1 MEKRKYRLLPITI
14 DLDIEID
21 DNYYQI
27 KVFILCN
34 YTLKFNFLNNTCSTR
49 REMTEVAV
57 DCVNT
62 FLEKFESLPE
72 KTAEQF
78 ETVTKKAKLTEC
90 SLSLSSFF
98 QYIFC
103 LSLSHYLSIYTFS
116 LSLSLSLSIYL
127 SIYLKI
133 SIYPSI
139 YSYNFLAFNRHFSL
153 FVIARGV

>member
-1 MEKRKYRLLPITI
+1 MEKKYRLLPITI

-78 ETVTKKAKLTEC
+78 ETVTKKA
-90 SLSLSSFF
+90 
-98 QYIFC
+98 
-103 LSLSHYLSIYTFS
+103 
-116 LSLSLSLSIYL
+116 
-127 SIYLKI
+127 
-133 SIYPSI
+133 
-139 YSYNFLAFNRHFSL
+139 N
-153 FVIARGV
+153 